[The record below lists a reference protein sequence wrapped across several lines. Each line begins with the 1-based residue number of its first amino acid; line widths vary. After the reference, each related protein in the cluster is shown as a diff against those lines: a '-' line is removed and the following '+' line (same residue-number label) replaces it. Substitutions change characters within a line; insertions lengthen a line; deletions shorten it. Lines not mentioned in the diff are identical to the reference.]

1 MNPQEENKKP
11 VAPMQIPEI
20 PKKSS
25 ANDLFIRPLRTYE
38 DDVKNAV
45 QKDSV
50 STVKILMAEQQKRQ
64 TEQGDLE
71 QNSPTSKTN
80 IVKILLAVFFL
91 VLGIGAIGGGY
102 YYYTRTQTFKPE
114 QVTILTSNNFIDAES
129 VININQTE
137 KTNRDVVGEIR
148 NIIKVSDDTKQD
160 TLKEIELLK
169 TVVKTENGKE
179 FSNDIELTTE
189 EFFNILEARE
199 PDALTRS
206 LDSKF
211 LLGVHKTKDSV
222 EPFIIFRTNDYE
234 ISYTKMLDWERLLI
248 PDIQDV
254 FFENL
259 GSSQAFIEY
268 EINFNEERGIQN
280 PLPETIVSSEVAST
294 TTTESATSTTTGT
307 SAQTGGVTNTNKY
320 EARDFKDLILSNK
333 DTRSISDSGGKLLF
347 FYSFID
353 RKYIILT
360 TNSDTLGLII
370 NRLNSAQLVR

>member
-1 MNPQEENKKP
+1 
-11 VAPMQIPEI
+11 
-20 PKKSS
+20 
-25 ANDLFIRPLRTYE
+25 
-38 DDVKNAV
+38 
-45 QKDSV
+45 
-50 STVKILMAEQQKRQ
+50 
-64 TEQGDLE
+64 
-71 QNSPTSKTN
+71 
-80 IVKILLAVFFL
+80 LLAVFFL

-102 YYYTRTQTFKPE
+102 YYYTRVQTFKPE
-114 QVTILTSNNFIDAES
+114 QVTILTSNNFIDTES
-129 VININQTE
+129 VININQTG
-137 KTNRDVVGEIR
+137 KTNRDVVGGIR
-148 NIIKVSDDTKQD
+148 NIIKVSDDIKQD

-169 TVVKTENGKE
+169 TVVTTENGKE

-206 LDSKF
+206 LDAKF

-248 PDIQDV
+248 PDIQDI
-254 FFENL
+254 FFKNL
-259 GSSQAFIEY
+259 ASSQAFIEY
-268 EINFNEERGIQN
+268 EVNLNEERGIQN
-280 PLPETIVSSEVAST
+280 PLPETIVSSEVVST
-294 TTTESATSTTTGT
+294 TTTESATGTATSTVT
-307 SAQTGGVTNTNKY
+307 QTGSVTIANKY

-333 DTRSISDSGGKLLF
+333 DTRSISDSSGKLLF

-353 RKYIILT
+353 RKYLILT